1 MNGKILF
8 ILVFICSM
16 ANAQQKDWAN
26 LRFYEKENLALA
38 EEIPLE
44 DDIVFMGNSITQFWK
59 STRPEFF
66 NQNPYLDRGI
76 SGQTTPQML
85 LRFRQDVIDLQPKAV
100 VILAGINDIAENTG
114 PIEVKTIFGN
124 IVSMV
129 ELAKAND
136 IQVIL
141 CSVLPAAAF
150 PWNTKIDPKQKIIQ
164 LNNLLSAYA
173 TKHDISYVDYYDA
186 MVMKDL
192 SLNPEYA
199 DDGVHPNKKGYAV
212 MEPLVEQAI
221 QQLK

>member
-1 MNGKILF
+1 MKSKLIF
-8 ILVFICSM
+8 ILVFMCTM
-16 ANAQQKDWAN
+16 AKAQQKDWAN
-26 LRFYEKENLALA
+26 LKFYSKENKALS
-38 EEIPLE
+38 EQIPMNDHVVL
-44 DDIVFMGNSITQFWK
+44 MGNSITQFWK
-59 STRPEFF
+59 DLRPEFF
-66 NQNPYLDRGI
+66 SEHPYIDRGI

-114 PIEVKTIFGN
+114 PTTVETIFGN

-129 ELAKAND
+129 ELAQANN

-150 PWNTKIDPKQKIIQ
+150 PWNPNIHPKEKIIQ
-164 LNNLLSAYA
+164 LNDLLSAYA
-173 TKHDISYVDYYDA
+173 KKHKLPYVNYYKA

-192 SLNPEYA
+192 SLNAEYA
-199 DDGVHPNKKGYAV
+199 EDGVHPNKKGYAV
-212 MEPLVEQAI
+212 MEALLENAI

>member
-16 ANAQQKDWAN
+16 ANAQQKDWPN

-44 DDIVFMGNSITQFWK
+44 DHIVFMGNSITQFWK
-59 STRPEFF
+59 PTRPEFF
-66 NQNPYLDRGI
+66 DKNPYLDRGI
-76 SGQTTPQML
+76 SGQTTSQML

-114 PIEVKTIFGN
+114 PIKVENIFGN

-136 IQVIL
+136 IEVIL

-150 PWNTKIDPKQKIIQ
+150 PWNAKIDPKQKIVQ

-173 TKHDISYVDYYDA
+173 KKQDISYVNYYDA
-186 MVMKDL
+186 MVMEDL

-199 DDGVHPNKKGYAV
+199 EDGVHPNKKGYSV

>member
-1 MNGKILF
+1 MKSKLIF
-8 ILVFICSM
+8 ILVFMCTM
-16 ANAQQKDWAN
+16 AKAQQKDWAN
-26 LRFYEKENLALA
+26 LKFYSKENKALS
-38 EEIPLE
+38 EQIPMNDHVVL
-44 DDIVFMGNSITQFWK
+44 MGNSITQFWK
-59 STRPEFF
+59 DLRPQFF
-66 NQNPYLDRGI
+66 SEHPYIDRGI

-114 PIEVKTIFGN
+114 PTTVETIFGN

-129 ELAKAND
+129 ELAQANN

-150 PWNTKIDPKQKIIQ
+150 PWNPNIHPKEKIIQ
-164 LNNLLSAYA
+164 LNDLLSAY
-173 TKHDISYVDYYDA
+173 TKKHKLPYVDYYKA

-192 SLNPEYA
+192 SLNAEYA
-199 DDGVHPNKKGYAV
+199 EDGVHPNKKGYAV
-212 MEPLVEQAI
+212 MEALLENAI

>member
-1 MNGKILF
+1 
-8 ILVFICSM
+8 M
-16 ANAQQKDWAN
+16 AKAQQKDWAN
-26 LRFYEKENLALA
+26 LKFYSKENKALS
-38 EEIPLE
+38 EQIPMNDHVVL
-44 DDIVFMGNSITQFWK
+44 MGNSITQFWK
-59 STRPEFF
+59 DLRPQFF
-66 NQNPYLDRGI
+66 SEHPYIDRGI

-114 PIEVKTIFGN
+114 PTTVETIFGN

-129 ELAKAND
+129 ELAQANN

-150 PWNTKIDPKQKIIQ
+150 PWNPNIHPKEKIIQ
-164 LNNLLSAYA
+164 LNDLLSAY
-173 TKHDISYVDYYDA
+173 TKKHKLPYVDYYKA

-192 SLNPEYA
+192 SLNAEYA
-199 DDGVHPNKKGYAV
+199 EDGVHPNKKGYAV
-212 MEPLVEQAI
+212 MEALLENAI